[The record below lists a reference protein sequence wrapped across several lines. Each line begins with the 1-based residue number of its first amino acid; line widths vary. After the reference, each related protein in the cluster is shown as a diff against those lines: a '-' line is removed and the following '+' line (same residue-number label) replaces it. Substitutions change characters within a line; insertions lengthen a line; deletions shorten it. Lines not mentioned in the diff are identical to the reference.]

1 MTDIMTLRQ
10 LLANTPFDGI
20 APYIMQGEHPED
32 VCAYKQAYD
41 ILLHTPPCNDG
52 CRKVYVCKEK
62 ESDGSEY
69 IDASHVEGQNW
80 ATYID
85 GEVVVEDG
93 IDVPDTWL
101 AYKLLWHLTY
111 FGFSLEEN
119 RENLSSLRGDGHRDN
134 QYGHMARAV
143 EIKRYMLWANK
154 AIRKRIRES
163 IAWHEAR
170 GEHNLALTDDD
181 WNYIHKRE
189 THRNRMKR
197 MRDHRLEKRYNQLEN
212 FEHCENTVQE
222 LLGGQNEVTRA
233 ALSFLWSENGR
244 SGCEFQ
250 TRSYDVSKRL
260 GYLDE
265 LITKYEA
272 MTSVKGLKQMAV
284 KITTSPK
291 HPLTQ
296 EEMERIKQKVVEQTG
311 CPYILYIIGVSDR
324 LGEEIH
330 ILMVGPK

>member
-1 MTDIMTLRQ
+1 MTLRQ
-10 LLANTPFDGI
+10 LFAGTPFDGI

-41 ILLHTPPCNDG
+41 ILLHTKPCEEG

-62 ESDGSEY
+62 ERDGSEY

-80 ATYID
+80 STYID

-93 IDVPDTWL
+93 IDVSDAWL

-111 FGFSLEEN
+111 FGFSQEEN
-119 RENLSSLRGDGHRDN
+119 RENLSSLCGDGHRDN
-134 QYGHMARAV
+134 QYDGMARAV

-163 IAWHEAR
+163 IVWHEAQ
-170 GEHNLALTDDD
+170 GEHNFALADDD

-189 THRNRMKR
+189 THCNRMKR
-197 MRDHRLEKRYNQLEN
+197 MRDHRLEQRYNQLEN
-212 FEHCENTVQE
+212 FEHCENTVQGM
-222 LLGGQNEVTRA
+222 LRGQNEVTRA
-233 ALSFLWSENGR
+233 DLSFLWSKNGR
-244 SGCEFQ
+244 SGCEYQ
-250 TRSYDVSKRL
+250 TRAYDASKRL
-260 GYLDE
+260 EYLDE

-272 MTSVKGLKQMAV
+272 MTPVKGLKQMAV
-284 KITTSPK
+284 KITTSSQ

-296 EEMERIKQKVVEQTG
+296 EEVDYVKLKTVEQTG
-311 CPYILYIIGVSDR
+311 CSDTTYIICVSDA
-324 LGEEIH
+324 LDLEIH
-330 ILMVGPK
+330 IMMVGPKTD